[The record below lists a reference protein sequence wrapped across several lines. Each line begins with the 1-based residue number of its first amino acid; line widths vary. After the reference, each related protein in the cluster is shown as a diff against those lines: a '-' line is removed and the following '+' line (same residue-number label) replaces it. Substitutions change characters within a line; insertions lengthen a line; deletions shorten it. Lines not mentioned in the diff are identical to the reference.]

1 MWSRL
6 NMTKYRLLCLFIGF
20 LCYSLP
26 TRSTLEAQQS
36 ASATPAIP
44 ATGARDLSHDSGS
57 LSATL
62 DKPLITIAGLCD
74 NPPTEKTATFGC
86 TTVIT
91 RAQFE
96 RVINSVQPNMPPR
109 ARREFAL
116 RYADA
121 LVMAKR
127 AEQMGL
133 DKGANYKEQMEL
145 ARIEVLSKELKKVIQ
160 ERVSQISGK
169 EIEEYYQSNKARFEK
184 AGVDR
189 IYLPKTPQ
197 APTNVADGTLSD
209 VDGTKRSQK
218 SEETVKYEAD
228 NLRRRAIDGEEFDK
242 LQADAYHATGI
253 TGTLPSTKMEI
264 RRTSLPPNQVSVM
277 DLKPGEV
284 SAVFADPNGYVIYR
298 VKSKDVLPLDQAR
311 EEIEATLRL
320 QHMQDET
327 RRIQD
332 SATPTLDESYF
343 VRNRRPR
350 GTMGASEPT
359 KPDSRAPQ

>member
-1 MWSRL
+1 MKCHRL
-6 NMTKYRLLCLFIGF
+6 MSLSVGF
-20 LCYSLP
+20 LFCGLAASSILV
-26 TRSTLEAQQS
+26 AQQS
-36 ASATPAIP
+36 SAPTSAVSETAAGAASHNMGPV
-44 ATGARDLSHDSGS
+44 
-57 LSATL
+57 SAGL

-74 NPPTEKTATFGC
+74 NPPAEKTETFGC

-96 RVINSVQPNMPPR
+96 RVINAVQPNMPPR

-121 LVMAKR
+121 LVMTKK

-133 DKGANYKEQMEL
+133 DKSANYEEQMEL

-160 ERVSQISGK
+160 ERASQISGK

-184 AGVDR
+184 AEVDR

-197 APTNVADGTLSD
+197 APTYVADGMLND
-209 VDGTKRSQK
+209 ADGRKRSQK
-218 SEETVKYEAD
+218 SEETMKYEAD
-228 NLRRRAIDGEEFDK
+228 NLRRRAIDGEEFAK

-253 TGTLPSTKMEI
+253 TGTLPSTKMQI

-284 SAVFADPNGYVIYR
+284 SSVFADPNGYVIYR

-332 SATPTLDESYF
+332 SATLTLDESYF

-350 GTMGASEPT
+350 GTIGAGEPT
-359 KPDSRAPQ
+359 KPDSKARQ